1 MKSVV
6 PPVPERK
13 VSLPVQLPPM
23 AKAQQELIQELKQEV
38 GVQLYNSYITSQ
50 ECYGL
55 PDYRG
60 GFLKKTFLPHYLAN
74 LLWSPQIRRQILIWK
89 IFLVFK
95 STHIYQMSIIVRKN
109 RFCYDFA
116 TF

>member
-1 MKSVV
+1 MSETNDTPFLSPRIFLYIFSVKSVV

-50 ECYGL
+50 ECYEQ
-55 PDYRG
+55 PDYS
-60 GFLKKTFLPHYLAN
+60 LQC
-74 LLWSPQIRRQILIWK
+74 S
-89 IFLVFK
+89 
-95 STHIYQMSIIVRKN
+95 
-109 RFCYDFA
+109 
-116 TF
+116 